1 MKGYQIEIPK
11 DAPALM
17 KIKELATMM
26 EEDHCYETED
36 FSYLVYVN
44 AEDEREACY
53 FTYEVIKEYQEDLL
67 KSIEKAV
74 NQKREALRYEIPRS

>member
-11 DAPALM
+11 DAPALL
-17 KIKELATMM
+17 KIKELVEPM
-26 EEDHCYETED
+26 EDDHCYETED

-44 AEDEREACY
+44 AEDAREACY
-53 FTYEVIKEYQEDLL
+53 FAYEVIKEYQEDLL
-67 KSIEKAV
+67 KNIEKAV